1 MDADG
6 SMEGMTF
13 VSSDYETL
21 DGTGNFSDFYLVVRV
36 VLLAH
41 EVGWKAFLL
50 AGTLSVW
57 VQRVFV
63 SSER

>member
-1 MDADG
+1 MFHLI
-6 SMEGMTF
+6 TR
-13 VSSDYETL
+13 L
-21 DGTGNFSDFYLVVRV
+21 DGMGNFSDFYLVVRL
-36 VLLAH
+36 VLLVH

>member
-6 SMEGMTF
+6 LMEGMTF

-21 DGTGNFSDFYLVVRV
+21 DGMGNFSEFFLVVRV
-36 VLLAH
+36 VSLAH

-50 AGTLSVW
+50 AGTLSFW
-57 VQRVFV
+57 VRCVFV
-63 SSER
+63 NYER